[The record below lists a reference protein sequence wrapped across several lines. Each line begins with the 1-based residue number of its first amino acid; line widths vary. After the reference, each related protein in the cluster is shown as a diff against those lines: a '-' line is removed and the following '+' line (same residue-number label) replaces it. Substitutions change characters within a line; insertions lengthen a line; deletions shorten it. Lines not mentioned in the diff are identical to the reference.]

1 MASTNAQGSN
11 IAVSTTDAR
20 LLAVQAA
27 KEQAIKE
34 AEKTYNSMI
43 QQTDQ
48 YYDAQIDASK
58 DWAKKQQQLQQEN
71 TDFAIE
77 KIEQQKEKTEKD
89 YTKEQSGAY
98 VDWQRQSNEYGAGA
112 ETRAASGLLNTGYS
126 ESSQVSMYNGYQNRV
141 AVARE
146 VFNLAIQN
154 FDNNIKD
161 AQLHNNSILAEIEFE
176 SLQTQLELALECFN
190 YKNDLRRELAAIKT
204 GREDAYY
211 QRYQDVLQQI
221 NTENALAEQIRQYN
235 EEYALTVQQAAEEQR
250 RYEAEQERK
259 TQEEAEEQRRYEAER
274 ALKEQQ
280 LAEEIRQYNEG
291 QKLKEQQL
299 AEEIRQYNESQ
310 ALKEKQLAEEQWQFD
325 IKNAQSRES
334 SKEQPAI
341 TAPLEMPVTSPKEQS
356 ASKSSSNNSGGVS
369 NGGRTYSGGARSF
382 GGSNNSTETA
392 HFTTYESAT
401 AYLRAS
407 GVTKGDGGLMT
418 KSEWA
423 RRKAGG
429 SGAEAQYSTYTDYLN
444 AYVEWKRAYPD

>member
-211 QRYQDVLQQI
+211 QRYLDVLDQI
-221 NTENALAEQIRQYN
+221 TAEEQAAEEQRRYDAEWAFRQEQADEEKRRYDAEQAWKEAQAAEDKRQYDA
-235 EEYALTVQQAAEEQR
+235 EWAWKMEQAAEEQR
-250 RYEAEQERK
+250 RYEVEQAWKEA
-259 TQEEAEEQRRYEAER
+259 QAAEE
-274 ALKEQQ
+274 K
-280 LAEEIRQYNEG
+280 RQFDA
-291 QKLKEQQL
+291 Q
-299 AEEIRQYNESQ
+299 Q
-310 ALKEKQLAEEQWQFD
+310 ALKEAQAAEEKRQFD
-325 IKNAQSRES
+325 IKNAQ
-334 SKEQPAI
+334 EQEKNVKTLTIETPLNLPVKAPPI
-341 TAPLEMPVTSPKEQS
+341 TKSD
-356 ASKSSSNNSGGVS
+356 SKSGGGVS
-369 NGGRTYSGGARSF
+369 DGGRTHSGGSRSF
-382 GGSNNSTETA
+382 GEKESTATT
-392 HFTTYESAT
+392 HFTTYESAA

-407 GVTKGDGGLMT
+407 GATKNDGGIMT
-418 KSEWA
+418 KTEWA

-444 AYVEWKRAYPD
+444 AYVDWKRAYPD